1 MHVLAARVLLRPFDF
16 DASLRFYEDA
26 LGLARS
32 REFGGPGRRGVVF
45 FLGGAELEI
54 TETPAGADPGPRPA
68 GVRLWLRVADVRAAQ
83 EEAAAAGATVL
94 DPVAARPWGLHE
106 GSLADPDGLEL
117 VLVEVPSD
125 HPLRRDPRT

>member
-16 DASLRFYEDA
+16 DASLGFYEDS
-26 LGLARS
+26 LGLVRS
-32 REFGGPGRRGVVF
+32 REFGGVGHRGVVF

-54 TETPAGADPGPRPA
+54 TETPPGVDPGPRPA
-68 GVRLWLRVADVRAAQ
+68 GVRLWLRVADARAAQ

-94 DPVAARPWGLHE
+94 DPVSARPWGLHE
-106 GSLADPDGLEL
+106 GSVADPDGLEL
-117 VLVEVPSD
+117 VLVEVPRD